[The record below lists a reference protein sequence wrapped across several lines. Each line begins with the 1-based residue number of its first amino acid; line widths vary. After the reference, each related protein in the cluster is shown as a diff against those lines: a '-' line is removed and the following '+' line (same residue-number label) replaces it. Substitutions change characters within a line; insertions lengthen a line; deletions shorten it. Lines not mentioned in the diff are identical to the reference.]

1 MGQVDQRVVFINGG
15 FGVGK
20 SSVLDHLGDLMAD
33 HGTPFSL
40 FDVDW
45 FHRSWPPAAGDAA
58 NVTVEAA
65 NLAAVWSNYQKAGPR
80 VPIVAGVLRT
90 SEDRN
95 RYAQAFDLPIWSVR
109 LRATPQVTEERLRG
123 RYDETRDAA
132 LQWHL
137 DRHRA
142 VAEELEVADLDDLV
156 IDTDH
161 VHPRQVARSI
171 AQGAGLLP

>member
-1 MGQVDQRVVFINGG
+1 M
-15 FGVGK
+15 GK

-45 FHRSWPPAAGDAA
+45 FHRSWPPAAGDVD
-58 NVTVEAA
+58 NVTVEVA
-65 NLAAVWSNYQKAGPR
+65 NLEAVWSNYRKVGLR

-90 SEDRN
+90 IEDRN
-95 RYAQAFDLPIWSVR
+95 RYARAFDLPVWSVR
-109 LRATPQVTEERLRG
+109 LRAAVPVTEQRLRG
-123 RYDETRDAA
+123 RYDEARDAA

-137 DRHRA
+137 DRHRE
-142 VAEELEVADLDDLV
+142 VAEELEVMDLDDLV

-171 AQGAGLLP
+171 AQGAGLLPWSNPRWA